1 MLIDVIK
8 KGSAIRF
15 TLPPHTKK
23 YNYCFLSM
31 AKNPARV
38 SFVKILNYKTNCQSI
53 NKTLAGFDN
62 SNLFFYTRLFLML
75 PGLKLLRRLQQMQ

>member
-23 YNYCFLSM
+23 YNYCFLSI

-38 SFVKILNYKTNCQSI
+38 SFVKILNYIKLIASLLIKLWQGLIIQIYSFI
-53 NKTLAGFDN
+53 P
-62 SNLFFYTRLFLML
+62 SSFLCS
-75 PGLKLLRRLQQMQ
+75 QT